1 MILDKVTDVLLTQ
14 NKITH
19 SDLFS
24 ALASVNNYN
33 IHYSDIYIQLSY
45 YERLV
50 MENNIIKHSNY
61 SIDNGIGIRVI
72 RNNKTGFAYANQINN
87 NILQKSIILARD
99 ITDQYGNFKVKILT
113 PQNIQHNIYSHDNP
127 LSSLNMDDK
136 ILLLHDINHTARN
149 MDRRVKEVIIALSSS
164 YEYILIATSDG
175 ILTADI
181 RPLVNL
187 SINIQVEQ
195 DNKIEWGS
203 NSNSK
208 RTDYKYFLGK
218 NICMHDLIYNA
229 LKIALVNLSAVP
241 APAGTMPVVL
251 GSGWPGVLLHE
262 AVGHGLESD
271 FNRQGSSVFSNK
283 LNTLVVSKLCTIVDD
298 GTLKDSR
305 GSLIIDDEGTPSQY
319 NVLIK
324 NGYLIKYMQDKLNA
338 KLMGLHPTGNARRES
353 YAHLP
358 IPRMTNTYMLP
369 GNINTQDII
378 KSVDYGIYAVNFSGG
393 QVDITSGKF
402 VFSTSEAY
410 LIKNGYINKPIK
422 NATLIGSGIEIMNK
436 ISMVGDDL
444 KIDSGI
450 GLCSK
455 NGQTIP
461 VTVGQPTIKIDQMV
475 VGGTKIK

>member
-1 MILDKVTDVLLTQ
+1 MILDKVTDILLTQ

-99 ITDQYGNFKVKILT
+99 ITDQHGTFKVKILT
-113 PQNIQHNIYSHDNP
+113 PQNIQHNIYSHNNP
-127 LSSLNMDDK
+127 LNSLNMDDK
-136 ILLLHDINHTARN
+136 ISLLHDINHTARN

-229 LKIALVNLSAVP
+229 LKIALVNLSAIP

-283 LNTLVVSKLCTIVDD
+283 LNTLVISKLCTIVDD

-324 NGYLIKYMQDKLNA
+324 NGFLIKYMQDKLNA

-436 ISMVGDDL
+436 ISMVGNDL